1 MDQRLNV
8 RPGTMRLVEEN
19 IYKILPN
26 RDIDEDFL
34 NGIPIRQEIILRVAK
49 WDCMKLRHFCTE
61 NNTITIQEVACRMC
75 VCVWWGECCGAS
87 TSSSCYYLVYVK
99 YCKDNTKPHNIGS
112 Q

>member
-1 MDQRLNV
+1 
-8 RPGTMRLVEEN
+8 MRLVEEN

-75 VCVWWGECCGAS
+75 VCVVGGMLWCQQHIKQLLL
-87 TSSSCYYLVYVK
+87 SCV
-99 YCKDNTKPHNIGS
+99 CKILQRQHQTPQHRQSVNKRMS
-112 Q
+112 